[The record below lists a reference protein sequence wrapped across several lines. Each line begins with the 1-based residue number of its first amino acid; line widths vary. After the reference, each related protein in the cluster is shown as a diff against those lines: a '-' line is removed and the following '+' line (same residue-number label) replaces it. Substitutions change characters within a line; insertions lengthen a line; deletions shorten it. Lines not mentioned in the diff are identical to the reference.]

1 MYFCKS
7 ILRIRF
13 RYPTCLPFVK
23 NWLEGLKCGPT
34 PYLRIIPYLGGNM
47 PPIIENGLLH
57 YNYLST
63 MVSHCTTVSQYHG
76 ELISKWEK
84 KGWRSCMWV
93 WGKQL
98 EEHVGPMVHSCTI
111 IELSCKGLAHG
122 EAGSLIYESTNL
134 DSAALIHTRTAL
146 FTFELQVCWTFCL
159 SQKCT
164 EKFTLK
170 LKSAIT
176 SIS

>member
-63 MVSHCTTVSQYHG
+63 MVSHCGAAPQYHS
-76 ELISKWEK
+76 I
-84 KGWRSCMWV
+84 
-93 WGKQL
+93 
-98 EEHVGPMVHSCTI
+98 MVS
-111 IELSCKGLAHG
+111 
-122 EAGSLIYESTNL
+122 
-134 DSAALIHTRTAL
+134 
-146 FTFELQVCWTFCL
+146 
-159 SQKCT
+159 
-164 EKFTLK
+164 
-170 LKSAIT
+170 
-176 SIS
+176 

>member
-1 MYFCKS
+1 MWADS
-7 ILRIRF
+7 ISEDHSISRGEHAAHYRE
-13 RYPTCLPFVK
+13 RPTALQ
-23 NWLEGLKCGPT
+23 
-34 PYLRIIPYLGGNM
+34 
-47 PPIIENGLLH
+47 
-57 YNYLST
+57 LSLYHGITLQCDT
-63 MVSHCTTVSQYHG
+63 MVSQYHG

-98 EEHVGPMVHSCTI
+98 EVLVGPMVHSCTI

-134 DSAALIHTRTAL
+134 DSAALIHTTAL
-146 FTFELQVCWTFCL
+146 FTFELHVCWTFFL

-170 LKSAIT
+170 LKSAINDYFLIY
-176 SIS
+176 SPFSADAAIIC